1 MAVICSVCDET
12 NPDGAVTCEACGA
25 PLESA
30 SQPKKGVSE
39 KVLISLFILALLVIV
54 AIIIAPFLYN
64 SSSNGRDE
72 DDNDNDGMPDVWE
85 DEHGLNPDDPTDRT
99 KDPDGDGLQNYEEY
113 IRGTDPNNP
122 DTDQDGIS
130 DGLDLIPLH
139 DAAINI
145 RINELRIWDP
155 IDGLFDTNINDP
167 AEATFYIYVA
177 DGFVGE
183 LPVNG
188 PEEVS
193 IDTMTTLNWSITVN
207 VSDDRSHEVRIELY
221 DIDTIGRDII
231 DINGMDDQ
239 NEELT
244 INYYLGTEAI
254 GRNQTGEGD
263 GYLDG
268 NDTPPFRDEKDAYI
282 FYTLTTVDARDTL

>member
-1 MAVICSVCDET
+1 MAVICSVCGEV
-12 NPDGAVTCEACGA
+12 NPDGTVTCKACGA
-25 PLESA
+25 PVESA

-39 KVLISLFILALLVIV
+39 KVLISLFIIALLVIA
-54 AIIIAPFLYN
+54 AIIIAPFVYN
-64 SSSNGRDE
+64 SSSNGHDE
-72 DDNDNDGMPDVWE
+72 DDTDKDGMPDEWE
-85 DEHGLNPDDPTDRT
+85 DEHGLNPDDPKDRT

-113 IRGTDPNNP
+113 VRGTDPNNP

-139 DAAINI
+139 DAAIMI
-145 RINELRIWDP
+145 RINELRILDP
-155 IDGLFDTNINDP
+155 IDGIFNRDINDP

-183 LPVNG
+183 LPVTG

-193 IDTMTTLNWSITVN
+193 IDTLTTLNWSITVN

-221 DIDTIGRDII
+221 DIDAIGQDII

-239 NEELT
+239 DKGLT
-244 INYYLGTEAI
+244 INYYLGTETI
-254 GRNQTGEGD
+254 GRNQTGEED
-263 GYLDG
+263 GSLDG
-268 NDTPPFRDEKDAYI
+268 NNAPLHDEKDAFI
-282 FYTLTTVDARDTL
+282 SYTFTTVDARDTL

>member
-1 MAVICSVCDET
+1 MAVICSICGEA
-12 NPDGAVTCEACGA
+12 NPDGAVTCQACGA
-25 PLESA
+25 PVESP
-30 SQPKKGVSE
+30 SQPKKGASE
-39 KVLISLFILALLVIV
+39 KVLISLFIIALLVIA

-72 DDNDNDGMPDVWE
+72 DDSDKDGMPDVWE

-99 KDPDGDGLQNYEEY
+99 TDPDGDGLQNYEEY
-113 IRGTDPNNP
+113 VRDTDPNNP

-155 IDGLFDTNINDP
+155 IDGLFDRDIQDP
-167 AEATFYIYVA
+167 AEATFDIYV
-177 DGFVGE
+177 DGDFVGE
-183 LPVNG
+183 LPATG
-188 PEEVS
+188 PDEVS

-221 DIDTIGRDII
+221 DDDTIGRDLL
-231 DINGMDDQ
+231 DINGLDDQ
-239 NEELT
+239 DEGLT
-244 INYYLGTEAI
+244 ITYYLGAETI
-254 GRNQTGEGD
+254 GRTQTGEGD

-268 NDTPPFRDEKDAYI
+268 NDTLFQDEKDA
-282 FYTLTTVDARDTL
+282 FVSYTLTTVDVHNPPQ

>member
-1 MAVICSVCDET
+1 MAVICSICGEA
-12 NPDGAVTCEACGA
+12 NQDGAVTCQACGA
-25 PLESA
+25 SVESP
-30 SQPKKGVSE
+30 SQPKKGASE
-39 KVLISLFILALLVIV
+39 KVLISLFIITLLVIA

-72 DDNDNDGMPDVWE
+72 DDSDKDGMPDVWE

-99 KDPDGDGLQNYEEY
+99 TDPDGDGLQNYEEY
-113 IRGTDPNNP
+113 VRGTDPNNP

-155 IDGLFDTNINDP
+155 IDGLFDRDIQDP
-167 AEATFYIYVA
+167 AEATFDIYV
-177 DGFVGE
+177 DGDFVGE
-183 LPVNG
+183 LPAAG

-221 DIDTIGRDII
+221 DDDTIGRDLL
-231 DINGMDDQ
+231 DINGLDDQ
-239 NEELT
+239 DEGLT
-244 INYYLGTEAI
+244 INYYLGAETI
-254 GRNQTGEGD
+254 GRTQTGEGD

-268 NDTPPFRDEKDAYI
+268 NDAPFQDEKDA
-282 FYTLTTVDARDTL
+282 FVSYTLTTVDVHNPPQ